1 MVSFDLCNLTL
12 SPGVAWAARHM
23 LLVSVTLDLKLL
35 SDNLLA
41 QAPQVLGRLGVIGM
55 RLQWLLDDI
64 AVAQES
70 AGLGFD

>member
-1 MVSFDLCNLTL
+1 
-12 SPGVAWAARHM
+12 M